1 MWPQI
6 ISILSY
12 AIIQVTERYVHMYVF
27 FIFSYKPKYQN
38 KLYHLKPNAITTIN

>member
-12 AIIQVTERYVHMYVF
+12 AIIQVTERYVMYILCLILLF
-27 FIFSYKPKYQN
+27 LQKKNIE
-38 KLYHLKPNAITTIN
+38 